1 MKTAT
6 KVRGEHHGEILQRRE
21 GEPALHAADG
31 HLIAAARTGDRD
43 AFGQL
48 WQLHHQAVCAL
59 TYPLAF
65 ADTEDTVSE
74 AFTAVWDQLQRG
86 RGPVEHFRAY
96 VVAVSRNIAS
106 RRYHERQ
113 RTVTSEL
120 LEETPAE
127 DSTDFTDGGSETR
140 DIIAAFAS
148 LPDRWQQI
156 LWWQEVEERPRTEI
170 AERLSLSPNS
180 VSALTRRAREGLRL
194 EWLRQQLPHAVAS
207 GHEDIVGLLPKF
219 VRGAVSGE
227 LQRGVATHL
236 SACTECA
243 GLERGLRRE
252 NHRFGRK
259 IAAGGAL
266 ALALGGTLTTDLWAA
281 PTAASAAAF
290 SAAPA
295 GGVQIAGAGTSVGD
309 FVSRGAR
316 AVARHTRRAT
326 QGLSHAGGGALT
338 AGIAVATTAAVALA
352 VGVTAIL
359 PLLPQSGRTESAP
372 TSEQDPKA
380 QPESESAH
388 AQRTPADDST
398 SARTAPPAEADTTI
412 GSELRAEPAST
423 PVTDPDSPGVPQNL
437 VPPEEPTLPPQLP
450 EDEPAPPEQP
460 TNPEKPVEPTNP
472 EKPVE
477 PTNPEKPVEPTNP
490 EKPVKPTDPEVP
502 AVITVARGDAD
513 TDTLAPLLTG
523 RAAPLAT
530 VRIDVSGHH
539 WETTASAAGE
549 WHIDLAPTQLV
560 AGAHVAAIT
569 HVENGTIVATT
580 TFPFTLAQPSATF
593 TISVVQGPDG
603 VFGPRIWANVTGQPL
618 TEVCVWSSRV
628 AMQRVALDAQGA
640 GSLQLRVADFALSL
654 NYSYCSG
661 ERMGVTGTAPLVYQ

>member
-1 MKTAT
+1 MKTAA
-6 KVRGEHHGEILQRRE
+6 KVQSEHHGEILQRRDAE
-21 GEPALHAADG
+21 LALHAADG
-31 HLIAAARTGDRD
+31 HLIAAARNGDRD

-48 WQLHHQAVCAL
+48 WQQHHQAVCAL

-194 EWLRQQLPHAVAS
+194 EWLRQQLPNAVAS
-207 GHEDIVGLLPKF
+207 GHEDIVELLPKF

-252 NHRFGRK
+252 NYRFGRK

-295 GGVQIAGAGTSVGD
+295 GGAQIAGSGTWAGDLAT
-309 FVSRGAR
+309 RGVR

-326 QGLSHAGGGALT
+326 QALSQAGGGALT

-359 PLLPQSGRTESAP
+359 PLLPEGGSTESAP
-372 TSEQDPKA
+372 TSEQDTEA
-380 QPESESAH
+380 QSESESAH
-388 AQRTPADDST
+388 AQRTPAEDR
-398 SARTAPPAEADTTI
+398 APAHTAPPAEADTTP

-423 PVTDPDSPGVPQNL
+423 PVTDPDSSGVPQNP
-437 VPPEEPTLPPQLP
+437 VPPGEPTLPPPPP

-460 TNPEKPVEPTNP
+460 TNPEKPAEPTNP

-477 PTNPEKPVEPTNP
+477 PTKPEKPEKP
-490 EKPVKPTDPEVP
+490 EKPTVPEVP

-530 VRIDVSGHH
+530 VRIDVSGQRS
-539 WETTASAAGE
+539 ETTASAAGE
-549 WHIDLAPTQLV
+549 WHIDLAPTQLA
-560 AGAHVAAIT
+560 AGAHVAVITQVVDGAI
-569 HVENGTIVATT
+569 VGTT

-603 VFGPRIWANVTGQPL
+603 VFGPRIWADITGQPL